1 MDVNCSGSTG
11 LQPGAA
17 AHFFCPVP
25 GSTGNNPN
33 NCSGFT
39 GIGQEAPVNRASGR
53 ASGFGFGVSCCCQ

>member
-11 LQPGAA
+11 LQPSAA

-25 GSTGNNPN
+25 SSTRLQPGHNPN

-39 GIGQEAPVNRASGR
+39 GASQAAPG
-53 ASGFGFGVSCCCQ
+53 